1 MKRAV
6 PLSEDC
12 FKLTLQNAEI
22 CATYKCCATGSL
34 PFLQLRMTYVTPPI
48 IMYSSGKN
56 ASMFNAIPRLLH
68 SFYSARSRR
77 EHVKVFP
84 KPT

>member
-1 MKRAV
+1 MLCDRQFALPAV
-6 PLSEDC
+6 ADDIRD
-12 FKLTLQNAEI
+12 A
-22 CATYKCCATGSL
+22 
-34 PFLQLRMTYVTPPI
+34 PI